1 MATKKTDFSITAPT
15 DAEVEMKENGLKVLG
30 EKLSA
35 KEIDRLRQIVL
46 YEPSVLAAARKYMR
60 L

>member
-1 MATKKTDFSITAPT
+1 MAKTTINIEIPDKGENENAAVKTALT
-15 DAEVEMKENGLKVLG
+15 SMA

-35 KEIDRLRQIVL
+35 KELIRLRQIVL
-46 YEPSVLAAARKYMR
+46 YEPSLLAAARKYLR